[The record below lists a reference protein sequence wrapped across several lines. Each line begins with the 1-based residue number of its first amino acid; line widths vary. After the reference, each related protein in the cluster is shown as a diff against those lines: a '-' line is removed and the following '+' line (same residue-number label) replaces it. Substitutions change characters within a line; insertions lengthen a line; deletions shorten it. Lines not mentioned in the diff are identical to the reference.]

1 MNPKTLKRMAA
12 IKERL
17 RQVHRAELLESES
30 QVRDAE
36 HSVASEVERQAGAF
50 ARMTGQGECSAN
62 ELLLRAEQIE
72 QTNLALKRAKAE
84 LHTREQ
90 TRDER
95 RDVVGE
101 ATREVRALE
110 ALHERAAAVERRETE
125 HREQR
130 ELDESS
136 ARKVRNR

>member
-17 RQVHRAELLESES
+17 RQVRRSELLESEALVHEA
-30 QVRDAE
+30 QR
-36 HSVASEVERQAGAF
+36 SVATEAEQQASAF
-50 ARMTGQGECSAN
+50 TRMTAQGECSAN
-62 ELLLRAEQIE
+62 ELVLRSEQLE
-72 QTNLALKRAKAE
+72 QTNRALKRCQAE
-84 LHTREQ
+84 LATREQ
-90 TRDER
+90 ERDER

-110 ALHERAAAVERRETE
+110 ALHERAAALERRETE

-130 ELDESS
+130 ELDEASS
-136 ARKVRNR
+136 RKVRLR